1 MQLRERL
8 AYVTRPAPAVPRTPR
23 TAVLPPGVSRGANA
37 LGDVFYR
44 DEFFPLDYSHGKVRL
59 ETALS
64 LHSDLIDR
72 LGEGLHQGHLRDAA
86 YLDIETTGLSGG
98 TGTYAFL
105 VGVGTFE
112 GFTFRVRQFFLADP
126 SGEAAMLTALNE
138 TIERCQAIVTFN
150 GRSFDMPQLATRYA
164 LSRLPCAGDGLP
176 HIDLL
181 HPARRLFGKVLESCR
196 LSEIERRLLGLRRF
210 HDISGA
216 VIPALYFAYIRRAQV
231 RGLDPIFEHNS
242 LDVISLAAFVAYL
255 EGVAGATSE
264 LPPDVHLGLGR
275 WDELRG
281 RLSAAQEQYDLAWR

>member
-1 MQLRERL
+1 
-8 AYVTRPAPAVPRTPR
+8 
-23 TAVLPPGVSRGANA
+23 
-37 LGDVFYR
+37 
-44 DEFFPLDYSHGKVRL
+44 
-59 ETALS
+59 
-64 LHSDLIDR
+64 
-72 LGEGLHQGHLRDAA
+72 
-86 YLDIETTGLSGG
+86 
-98 TGTYAFL
+98 
-105 VGVGTFE
+105 
-112 GFTFRVRQFFLADP
+112 
-126 SGEAAMLTALNE
+126 MLMALNE
-138 TIERCQAIVTFN
+138 TVERCQAIVTFN

-164 LSRLPCAGDGLP
+164 LSRLPCAGEGLP

-255 EGVAGATSE
+255 DGVAGAVEE
-264 LPPDVHLGLGR
+264 LPAGRTPRAGR

-281 RLSAAQEQYDLAWR
+281 RLDAAQVQYELAWRADPSGEDGGEASGGWRASSGAGVTGAAAWRCGRKNGTARRLKRAASGR